1 MEQTVEFSYPKER
14 EKKKLFFF
22 QYTSTETYANRIL
35 DRRADKRHTT
45 VRNIRER
52 KSIHEFVSRLEMERT
67 NDDDEFL
74 VLYRLYNTHISLAVS
89 NSAPPENK
97 VESEERKKN

>member
-1 MEQTVEFSYPKER
+1 
-14 EKKKLFFF
+14 
-22 QYTSTETYANRIL
+22 
-35 DRRADKRHTT
+35 
-45 VRNIRER
+45 
-52 KSIHEFVSRLEMERT
+52 MERT

-97 VESEERKKN
+97 VESEERKKKQRLKDRTKSIAVMYAA